1 MKKEKLRNSSIEL
14 LRIIAMLLIVMH
26 HYCIYSKF
34 NFNTDIGLYQV
45 LMEVFSFGGKIGV
58 NIFVLIMGYF
68 GIKNN
73 FKIKKVFLLMMS
85 VLFYS
90 ILGLLLAYIF
100 NCSISTKYLINSI
113 FPTLSSLYW
122 FFTTYIII
130 YILSPYINK
139 FINCLSKNEFLK
151 ILFILLVFLSIIP
164 VFTIFDLVFSNY
176 AWFIFVYMTGAYICK
191 FINKPNKKHLII
203 SLISSLFIIFISI
216 VIFKFLSVKYSVLNN
231 YILYFAQQSSIFVF
245 IASITLLLLFKEI
258 NITPNKFIN
267 KIAGT
272 TFGIYLFHENKYF
285 KNFLWNDF
293 FIPSKWSNG
302 PYLIFHFIISIL
314 IVFIIGIIIDIFKKY
329 TYDKIIDKIYEC
341 LRIKIKTTKLY
352 IKFQNLFSDINKKKE
367 NL

>member
-1 MKKEKLRNSSIEL
+1 MGKKKIRNSSIEL
-14 LRIIAMLLIVMH
+14 LRIVAMILIVMH
-26 HYCIYSKF
+26 HYCIGSNF
-34 NFNTDIGLYQV
+34 SFNTDIGIYQV
-45 LMEVFSFGGKIGV
+45 LMEIFSFGGKIGV

-90 ILGLLLAYIF
+90 ILGLLLAYVF
-100 NCSISTKYLINSI
+100 NCSISTKDLMNSI

-122 FFTTYIII
+122 FFTTYIIV

-151 ILFILLVFLSIIP
+151 ILFILLVLLSIIP
-164 VFTIFDLVFSNY
+164 VFTIFDLGFSNY
-176 AWFIFVYMTGAYICK
+176 AWFIFVYMTGAYIYK
-191 FINKPNKKHLII
+191 YINNINKKYLII
-203 SLISSLFIIFISI
+203 SLISSLLIIFTSI
-216 VIFKFLSVKYSVLNN
+216 VIFKTMSVKYSVLND
-231 YILYFAQQSSIFVF
+231 YILYFAQQASIFAF
-245 IASITLLLLFKEI
+245 IASITLFLLFKDI

-272 TFGIYLFHENKYF
+272 TFGIYLFHSNKYLQ
-285 KNFLWNDF
+285 NFLWNDF

-314 IVFIIGIIIDIFKKY
+314 IVFIIGIIIDSIKKY
-329 TYDKIIDKIYEC
+329 TYDKIVDKIYEC
-341 LRIKIKTTKLY
+341 LRIKIKGTKLY
-352 IKFQNLFSDINKKKE
+352 IKFQNLFSNINKKE
-367 NL
+367 ESL